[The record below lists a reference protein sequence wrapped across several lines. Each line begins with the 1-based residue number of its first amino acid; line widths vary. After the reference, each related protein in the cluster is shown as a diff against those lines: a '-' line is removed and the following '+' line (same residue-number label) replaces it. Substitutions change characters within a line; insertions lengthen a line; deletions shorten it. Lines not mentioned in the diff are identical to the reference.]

1 MKLID
6 DWAKTVWKAWS
17 VRLAYLAT
25 VPGIAWP
32 LIPADIRDSLPPS
45 LVSVYAIL
53 ASASI
58 VWARVIDQP
67 RMRGE

>member
-1 MKLID
+1 MRLIEN
-6 DWAKTVWKAWS
+6 WGKHLWQAWS

-32 LIPADIRDSLPPS
+32 LIPQDMRDSLPPD
-45 LVSVYAIL
+45 LVAIYAVI
-53 ASASI
+53 AAASI
-58 VWARVIDQP
+58 VFARVIDQP